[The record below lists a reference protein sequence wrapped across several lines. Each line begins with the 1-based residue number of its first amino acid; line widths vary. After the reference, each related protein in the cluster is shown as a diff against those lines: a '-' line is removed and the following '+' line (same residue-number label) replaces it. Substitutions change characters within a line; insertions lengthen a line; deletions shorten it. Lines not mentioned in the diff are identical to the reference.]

1 MERRGKKTLI
11 NLSQDTVLLA
21 QDESRFVS
29 ESNRITSWSTKGTA
43 ISYSGYRYGTALNC
57 FGSFNLHD
65 SHLISSFHDKGNAL
79 ETVEHFKIVRKYYG
93 NKPIVYL
100 IDNASWH
107 KTKKVKEYCQENDI
121 TLLFLPPYSP
131 EYNPIERVWGYLK
144 SKVKNIYFATAKKF
158 TDFIIDLL
166 QNINQTDKNIL
177 LNLCT
182 SLI

>member
-11 NLSQDTVLLA
+11 ELNEEAVLLA

-29 ESNRITSWSTKGTA
+29 ESNRITSWSIKGTS

-57 FGSFNLHD
+57 FGSFNLND
-65 SHLISSFHDKGNAL
+65 GHLISSFHDAGNAL
-79 ETVEHFKIVRKYYG
+79 TTIEHFKIVREHYG
-93 NKPIVYL
+93 DKPIAYF

-107 KTKKVKEYCQENDI
+107 KTKKVLEYCEENNI

-131 EYNPIERVWGYLK
+131 EFNPIERVWGYLK
-144 SKVKNIYFATAKKF
+144 SKVKNIYFSTAKKF
-158 TDFIIDLL
+158 VSFVTDLL
-166 QNINQTDKNIL
+166 QNINQTDKNTL
-177 LNLCT
+177 LRLCT

>member
-1 MERRGKKTLI
+1 MERRGKKNFLALTSATIL
-11 NLSQDTVLLA
+11 LS

-43 ISYSGYRYGTALNC
+43 VSYSGYRYGTSLNC
-57 FGSFNLHD
+57 FGSFNLNTG
-65 SHLISSFHDKGNAL
+65 HLISSFHDTGNAL
-79 ETVEHFKIVRKYYG
+79 TTIGHFEIVREHYG
-93 NKPIVYL
+93 DKPIAYL

-107 KTKKVKEYCQENDI
+107 KTKKVKEYCEENNI

-131 EYNPIERVWGYLK
+131 EYNPIERVWGFLK
-144 SKVKNIYFATAKKF
+144 SKVKNIYFSTAKKF
-158 TDFIIDLL
+158 IKFVTELL
-166 QNINQTDKNIL
+166 QNINETDKDKL

>member
-1 MERRGKKTLI
+1 MERRGKKTL
-11 NLSQDTVLLA
+11 LELKEDAVLLA

-43 ISYSGYRYGTALNC
+43 VNYSGYRYGTALNC
-57 FGSFNLHD
+57 FGSFNLND
-65 SHLISSFHDKGNAL
+65 GHLISSFHDKGNAH
-79 ETVEHFKIVRKYYG
+79 ETIEHFKIVRKYYG
-93 NKPIVYL
+93 DKPIAYF

-107 KTKKVKEYCQENDI
+107 KTKKVKEYCEENNI

-144 SKVKNIYFATAKKF
+144 SKVKNIYFSTAKKF
-158 TDFIIDLL
+158 IDFVTDLL
-166 QNINQTDKNIL
+166 QNINQTNKNTL
-177 LNLCT
+177 LKLCT

>member
-1 MERRGKKTLI
+1 MERRSKKALI
-11 NLSQDTVLLA
+11 GLQKDTVLLS

-29 ESNRITSWSTKGTA
+29 ESNRITSWSIKGTS

-57 FGSFNLHD
+57 FGSFNLNNGHF
-65 SHLISSFHDKGNAL
+65 ISSFHDKGNAL
-79 ETVEHFKIVRKYYG
+79 ETIEHFKIVRKYYA
-93 NKPIVYL
+93 NQPIVYF

-144 SKVKNIYFATAKKF
+144 SKVKNVYFSTATKF
-158 TDFIIDLL
+158 ILFVTELL
-166 QNINQTDKNIL
+166 QNINYTDKNTLMHLCSSL
-177 LNLCT
+177 L
-182 SLI
+182 

>member
-1 MERRGKKTLI
+1 MERRDKKTLI
-11 NLSQDTVLLA
+11 NLSKNTVILA

-29 ESNRITSWSTKGTA
+29 ESNRITSWSTKGTS

-57 FGSFNLHD
+57 FGSFNLD
-65 SHLISSFHDKGNAL
+65 DGHLISSFHDKGNAL
-79 ETVEHFKIVRKYYG
+79 ETIEHFRIVRKYYG
-93 NKPIVYL
+93 NKSIAYF

-107 KTKKVKEYCQENDI
+107 KTKKVKEYCEENNI

-144 SKVKNIYFATAKKF
+144 SKVKNVYFSTAKKF
-158 TDFIIDLL
+158 IHFVTDLL
-166 QNINQTDKNIL
+166 QNINQTDKNTL

>member
-11 NLSQDTVLLA
+11 ELKEDTILLA

-29 ESNRITSWSTKGTA
+29 ESNRITSWSTKGTS

-57 FGSFNLHD
+57 FGSFNLD
-65 SHLISSFHDKGNAL
+65 DGHLISSFHDKGNAL
-79 ETVEHFKIVRKYYG
+79 ETIEHFKIVKKHYG
-93 NKPIVYL
+93 NKPIAYL

-107 KTKKVKEYCQENDI
+107 KTKKVKEYCQENNI

-144 SKVKNIYFATAKKF
+144 SKVKNVYFSTAKKF
-158 TDFIIDLL
+158 TLFIMNLL
-166 QNINQTDKNIL
+166 QNINQTDKSTL
-177 LNLCT
+177 LKLCT

>member
-11 NLSQDTVLLA
+11 ELGGDIVLLA

-57 FGSFNLHD
+57 FGSFNLND
-65 SHLISSFHDKGNAL
+65 GHLISSFHPKGNAL
-79 ETVEHFKIVRKYYG
+79 ETIEHFKIVRKHYG
-93 NKPIVYL
+93 DKPIAYF

-107 KTKKVKEYCQENDI
+107 KTKKVKEYCEENKI

-144 SKVKNIYFATAKKF
+144 SKVKNIYFSTAKKF
-158 TDFIIDLL
+158 IYFVTNLL
-166 QNINQTDKNIL
+166 QNINQTDKNTL
-177 LNLCT
+177 LKLCT

>member
-1 MERRGKKTLI
+1 MERRGKKTLL
-11 NLSQDTVLLA
+11 NLKKETILLA

-29 ESNRITSWSTKGTA
+29 ESNRITSWSLKGTS

-57 FGSFNLHD
+57 FGSFNLND
-65 SHLISSFHDKGNAL
+65 SHLISSFHDKGNAI
-79 ETVEHFKIVRKYYG
+79 ETIEHFKIVRKYYG
-93 NKPIVYL
+93 DKPIAYF

-107 KTKKVKEYCQENDI
+107 KTKKVKEYCKENNI

-144 SKVKNIYFATAKKF
+144 SKVKNVYFSTAKKF
-158 TDFIIDLL
+158 ADFVTNLL
-166 QNINQTDKNIL
+166 HNINQTDKNIL
-177 LNLCT
+177 MKLCT

>member
-1 MERRGKKTLI
+1 MERRGKK
-11 NLSQDTVLLA
+11 NLLELKEDTVILA

-29 ESNRITSWSTKGTA
+29 ESNRITSWSIKGTS

-57 FGSFNLHD
+57 FGSFNL
-65 SHLISSFHDKGNAL
+65 SNGHLISSFHDKGNAL
-79 ETVEHFKIVRKYYG
+79 ETIEHFKIVRKHYG
-93 NKPIVYL
+93 DKPIAYF

-107 KTKKVKEYCQENDI
+107 KTKIVQEYCEKNDI

-144 SKVKNIYFATAKKF
+144 SKVKNIYFSTAKKF
-158 TDFIIDLL
+158 TDFITDLL
-166 QNINQTDKNIL
+166 QNINQTDKNTL
-177 LNLCT
+177 LKLCS